1 MPRIVKAGLIQAST
15 THPGSEDPT
24 IIRDAMIAKHVA
36 MIEEAAGKGALVQVT
51 GVFDQ
56 LTNAGDEVD
65 QHQATAISRDDPEGL
80 DAGTIS
86 QKQASSLITTLH
98 GHQPIN
104 LHIEKIGR
112 KLWVTLLSK
121 RQTVWTWSIG
131 AMGKATSPNLDTS
144 ESNMN
149 VIEALNTKA

>member
-1 MPRIVKAGLIQAST
+1 MIIATFNSAEGHDLDNIKFAFGMVGAGSIN
-15 THPGSEDPT
+15 
-24 IIRDAMIAKHVA
+24 R
-36 MIEEAAGKGALVQVT
+36 
-51 GVFDQ
+51 
-56 LTNAGDEVD
+56 
-65 QHQATAISRDDPEGL
+65 
-80 DAGTIS
+80 
-86 QKQASSLITTLH
+86 KQASSLITTLH

-112 KLWVTLLSK
+112 KLWVTLLSQ
-121 RQTVWTWSIG
+121 RLTVWTWSIG